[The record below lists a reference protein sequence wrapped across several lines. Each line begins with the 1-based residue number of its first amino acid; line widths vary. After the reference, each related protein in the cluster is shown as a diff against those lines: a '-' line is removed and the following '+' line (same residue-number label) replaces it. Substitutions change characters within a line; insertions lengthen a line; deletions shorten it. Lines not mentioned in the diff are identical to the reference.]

1 MPGFELIGKEEKREL
16 DNLMDKSGILFR
28 HGFDNLRNGVY
39 KTREFEKNFS
49 NQMNVQDA
57 LAVTSGTAALL
68 VALKAFGIGQGDEVI
83 TQSFTF
89 VATVEAIVESGAK
102 PIICDI
108 DSTLNL
114 DPEALEAKISNKTKA
129 IIVVHMLGTPCNLN
143 PIIKIAE
150 KNKVNLEFEA
160 SVCGGVPIIRSLK
173 EGLIANKI
181 KKVFG
186 IFNGTSNYILSSMDK
201 ENKSFNEVLKNAQ
214 RLGYAESNPT
224 SDLNG
229 DDVASKLKILS
240 SLCFNSFLNKN
251 IHVEG
256 IKDID
261 KDDIKYAKK
270 LGYKIK
276 LLGYAELIGK
286 NIFQRVHPTLIRN
299 SSYVGSIDG
308 VLNAVIIDGNPVGQ
322 SIIQGEGAG
331 PAATTSALISDISS
345 ILRGNIKFPFS
356 ISNKE
361 RKNLNFKDISERFFS
376 AYFRFNVTD
385 KPGVLSNITQIFSR
399 NKVSIKR
406 LVQDPNKNKSS
417 SSIIIITHPSK
428 DKSLNKIIQTI
439 NKRSYVKKR
448 SKLIRIDDE

>member
-1 MPGFELIGKEEKREL
+1 MKKLNIAIIGLGNIGSYLYKYLNKNKKILSKKNNCIPNVTYISAKNKKLNRGFKIDKSIWLDNYLDATKKKNVDLIVELIGGAEGPAKKL
-16 DNLMDKSGILFR
+16 
-28 HGFDNLRNGVY
+28 V
-39 KTREFEKNFS
+39 FS
-49 NQMNVQDA
+49 
-57 LAVTSGTAALL
+57 
-68 VALKAFGIGQGDEVI
+68 ALKNKKHVVTANKALIAKYGD
-83 TQSFTF
+83 S
-89 VATVEAIVESGAK
+89 
-102 PIICDI
+102 
-108 DSTLNL
+108 L
-114 DPEALEAKISNKTKA
+114 SN
-129 IIVVHMLGTPCNLN
+129 
-143 PIIKIAE
+143 IAE

-181 KKVFG
+181 NKVFG
-186 IFNGTSNYILSSMDK
+186 IFNGTSNYILTSMEK
-201 ENKSFNEVLKNAQ
+201 ENKSFNEVLRKAQ
-214 RLGYAESNPT
+214 KLGYAERNSS

-229 DDVASKLKILS
+229 DDVAAKLKILS

-261 KDDIKYAKK
+261 EDDINYAKR

-286 NIFQRVHPTLIRN
+286 SIFQRVHPTLIRN

-345 ILRGNIKFPFS
+345 ILRGNVKFPFS

-361 RKNLNFKDISERFFS
+361 RKNLNFKKISERFFS
-376 AYFRFNVTD
+376 AYFRFNVAD
-385 KPGVLSNITQIFSR
+385 KPGVLSNITQIFSK
-399 NKVSIKR
+399 NSVSIKR
-406 LVQDPNKNKSS
+406 LVQDPNKNKNS

-428 DKSLNKIIQTI
+428 DNSLNKIIKAI
-439 NKRSYVKKR
+439 NKKSYVKKR
-448 SKLIRIDDE
+448 SKLIRIDER

>member
-1 MPGFELIGKEEKREL
+1 MKKMNIAIIGLGNIGSYLYKYLNKNKKILSKKNNCIPNVLYISAKNKKKKRDFNVKKKQWLNNYLSATKKKDIDLIVELIGGAEGPAKK
-16 DNLMDKSGILFR
+16 
-28 HGFDNLRNGVY
+28 
-39 KTREFEKNFS
+39 
-49 NQMNVQDA
+49 
-57 LAVTSGTAALL
+57 L
-68 VALKAFGIGQGDEVI
+68 VFNALKNKKHVVTANKALIAKYGD
-83 TQSFTF
+83 QLS
-89 VATVEAIVESGAK
+89 
-102 PIICDI
+102 
-108 DSTLNL
+108 
-114 DPEALEAKISNKTKA
+114 
-129 IIVVHMLGTPCNLN
+129 
-143 PIIKIAE
+143 KIAE
-150 KNKVNLEFEA
+150 KNRVNLEFEA

-181 KKVFG
+181 NKVFG

-201 ENKSFNEVLKNAQ
+201 ENKSFNEVLQNAKK
-214 RLGYAESNPT
+214 LGYAESNPT

-261 KDDIKYAKK
+261 KDDINYAKR

-286 NIFQRVHPTLIRN
+286 NIFQRVHPTLIKK

-308 VLNAVIIDGNPVGQ
+308 VLNAVIIDGIPVGQ

-361 RKNLNFKDISERFFS
+361 RKKLNFKQISERLFS
-376 AYFRFNVTD
+376 AYFRFNVID
-385 KPGVLSNITQIFSR
+385 KPGVLSNITQVFSR

-448 SKLIRIDDE
+448 SKLIRIDNE